1 MNKKTMRDVIM
12 VGIGVYVG
20 WYLAMN
26 EEKAVRKVLDKVEK
40 ESMKLKSQIAEKIN
54 ENKQLQDK
62 INQVKAEYSGVFPPR

>member
-40 ESMKLKSQIAEKIN
+40 ESIKLKSQIAEKIN

-62 INQVKAEYSGVFPPR
+62 INQVKAEYSGIIPPS

>member
-20 WYLAMN
+20 WYLAIN

-40 ESMKLKSQIAEKIN
+40 ESIKLKSQVAEKIN

-62 INQVKAEYSGVFPPR
+62 INQVKAAYSGVIPPR

>member
-1 MNKKTMRDVIM
+1 MNKKTMRDILM
-12 VGIGVYVG
+12 VCIGGYVG
-20 WYLAMN
+20 WYLAIN

-40 ESMKLKSQIAEKIN
+40 ESIKLKSQVAEKIN

>member
-12 VGIGVYVG
+12 VGIGLTIG

-26 EEKAVRKVLDKVEK
+26 EEKAVRKVLDKVER
-40 ESMKLKSQIAEKIN
+40 ESLKLKSQIAEKIN
-54 ENKQLQDK
+54 ENEQLTDK

>member
-40 ESMKLKSQIAEKIN
+40 ESIKLKSQMAEKIN

-62 INQVKAEYSGVFPPR
+62 INQVKAEYSGIIPPS

>member
-40 ESMKLKSQIAEKIN
+40 ESMQLKSQIAEKIN

-62 INQVKAEYSGVFPPR
+62 INRVKAEYSGVFPQR